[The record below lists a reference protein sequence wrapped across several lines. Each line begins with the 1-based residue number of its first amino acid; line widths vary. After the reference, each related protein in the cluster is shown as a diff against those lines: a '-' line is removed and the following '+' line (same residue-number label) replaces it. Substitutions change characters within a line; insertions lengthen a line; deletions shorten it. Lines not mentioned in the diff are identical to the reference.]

1 MLFLWVSTD
10 GVPCSQNPTE
20 AIEAWINFNKEERE
34 SFAESLKSSLK
45 VRQISLDRDSILA
58 MYYIRQLDWPF

>member
-1 MLFLWVSTD
+1 MKPSNIVIDHAFPLAFTD

-34 SFAESLKSSLK
+34 AFAESLKSSLK
-45 VRQISLDRDSILA
+45 VRHIS
-58 MYYIRQLDWPF
+58 